1 MSGPPVKIA
10 AGAAAAGERLGW
22 TLFIAAAAHGLLILG
37 VGFAPPL
44 TGGTDEVPTLEVTL
58 LDAPVP
64 DQEAPEDARYLAQAS
79 ERGGGNVEEHIRPEF
94 HPRPPAPDA
103 AEDPDRG
110 AEREPALHEPEPA
123 AAERIASWRAPLTA
137 TIAPPEAEPEAR
149 PPEAPPEGGLTRVSA
164 AERREHFVSV
174 DARESVFAEYLAA
187 WKARMERLGTL
198 NFPTVARAQR
208 SGNPVLEVALSAD
221 GYLEG
226 VEVTRSSG
234 HSALDQA
241 AVDLVKL
248 ASPFDPFPAA
258 VRAQYD
264 VLRFSYEWRFIEG
277 RAGTGVLHAPER

>member
-1 MSGPPVKIA
+1 VNGPPFQA
-10 AGAAAAGERLGW
+10 ATGMAAAGERLGW
-22 TLFIAAAAHGLLILG
+22 ALFLAAAAHGLLILG

-44 TGGTDEVPTLEVTL
+44 VSGPDEVPTLEVTL

-79 ERGGGNVEEHIRPEF
+79 EHGGGNVEEHVRPEF

-103 AEDPDRG
+103 AEDSDQG
-110 AEREPALHEPEPA
+110 AQTEPA
-123 AAERIASWRAPLTA
+123 APVPERAAADRVATWRGPLRA
-137 TIAPPEAEPEAR
+137 TIAPPETEPEAR
-149 PPEAPPEGGLTRVSA
+149 PPEAPPEGGLTRISA

-198 NFPTVARAQR
+198 NFPTVARGQR
-208 SGNPVLEVALSAD
+208 SGNPVLEVALGAD
-221 GYLEG
+221 GHLEG

-241 AVDLVKL
+241 AVELVRL
-248 ASPFDPFPAA
+248 ASPFDPFPPA

-277 RAGTGVLHAPER
+277 RAGTGVLRAPER